1 MHFGRPRFFAY
12 SKILLKVAF
21 VLQTKELFSD
31 YLFAKYTFL
40 ITQI

>member
-21 VLQTKELFSD
+21 VLQTKELFPH
-31 YLFAKYTFL
+31 YMFAKYTCL